1 MKKFLSSFL
10 AGTAKI
16 LLLFAVLVLVYLFFL
31 SRDIRKIDGFCSEM
45 KAGLDVNKVH
55 VIAEKYDVGFSYVL
69 DPDSVKTQS
78 LGVKLDDRENTW
90 FFAVAAPMTMGEH
103 ACGIYHNNQVVLSVS
118 PSRR

>member
-1 MKKFLSSFL
+1 MKKLLCKFLVGS
-10 AGTAKI
+10 AKI
-16 LLLFAVLVLVYLFFL
+16 LLAVAVLALAYLFFL
-31 SRDIRKIDGFCSEM
+31 NRDIRRVDGFCSEM

-55 VIAEKYDVGFSYVL
+55 VIAEKYDVGFSSVR